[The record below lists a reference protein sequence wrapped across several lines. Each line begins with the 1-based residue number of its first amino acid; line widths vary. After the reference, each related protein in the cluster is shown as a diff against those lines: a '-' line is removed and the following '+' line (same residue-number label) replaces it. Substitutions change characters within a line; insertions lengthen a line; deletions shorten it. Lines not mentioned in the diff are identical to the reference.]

1 MTARTLV
8 ITGWMA
14 GAFLSFPVEAARAE
28 PEVRSLGI
36 LQGADPDDSMNAV
49 SEFVEVLTRSIES
62 RKVLRVVPPSEFPNP
77 SGAEFTPQRFRAWA
91 KNAGVDAVVSTRA
104 VPTPGGSNFDVQVRM
119 GHSGALI
126 SEFTVNSAGAGGAKS
141 RVDSLAGAIL
151 ESLGYGARV
160 SAGTAEVSPAEAGAG
175 SSTAELVILPK
186 GAPVAIQSDELEVTQ
201 QDDEGRRLV
210 FLGNVQVVRGD
221 IRLDADRLEA
231 FYPQGAS
238 RPEQLEAEGH
248 VEVVQGDRRGRCET
262 AIYDSVRQQVLC
274 RGRAELTQGC
284 ETVRGSEIQFDL
296 AEERVR
302 VIGAAS
308 VVIQPGGE
316 ETDCEGEAS

>member
-1 MTARTLV
+1 MTGRKSVVA
-8 ITGWMA
+8 GWIA
-14 GAFLSFPVEAARAE
+14 AVFLSFPVDAVQAD
-28 PEVRSLGI
+28 PEVRSLGV
-36 LQGADPDDSMNAV
+36 LPAADSHDSA
-49 SEFVEVLTRSIES
+49 SRASDFAEVLARSIE
-62 RKVLRVVPPSEFPNP
+62 RREVLRVVPPSQFPNA
-77 SGAEFTPQRFRAWA
+77 SGEDIAPQRVRAWA

-104 VPTPGGSNFDVQVRM
+104 VLTPEGSNFDIQVLM

-126 SEFTVNSAGAGGAKS
+126 SEFTLDTARGAEVKS
-141 RVDSLAGAIL
+141 RVDSLAGEIL

-160 SAGTAEVSPAEAGAG
+160 SASVKDDSATRGGAD
-175 SSTAELVILPK
+175 SSAAELGLLPK
-186 GAPVAIQSDELEVTQ
+186 GTPVAIQSDELEVTQ
-201 QDDEGRRLV
+201 QDDDGRRLV
-210 FLGNVQVVRGD
+210 FLGNVQVIRGD

-231 FYPQGAS
+231 FYPPGAS
-238 RPEQLEAEGH
+238 KPEQLEAEGH

-296 AEERVR
+296 LEERVR

-308 VVIQPGGE
+308 VVIQAGGDE
-316 ETDCEGEAS
+316 ADCEGGAS